1 MEERGGTVEQCW
13 KNNGTV
19 SEEQC
24 GGTVEH
30 WKWNSEKVMV
40 EQ

>member
-1 MEERGGTVEQCW
+1 MEEGGGTAEQCW

-19 SEEQC
+19 LMEHC

-30 WKWNSEKVMV
+30 C
-40 EQ
+40 